1 MLLDIYVNIY
11 IWSCYSNNTIILQKT
26 HQESCKTGCTL
37 ESPATTHMRLLT
49 ILLLA
54 ASDIG
59 IPSSVKESA
68 ARFAMS
74 TAPGLDWVNDRVS
87 EWVSEWVRDIWW
99 VDCDSNDSPMTGATL
114 RPTPSTIICRA
125 SISASACC
133 LTCIDNH
140 AVQLLK
146 YALTMF
152 DRTHAHATCGLP
164 ASN

>member
-1 MLLDIYVNIY
+1 MIMLLD
-11 IWSCYSNNTIILQKT
+11 IWSCYSKNTIILQKT

-87 EWVSEWVRDIWW
+87 EWVSEWV
-99 VDCDSNDSPMTGATL
+99 DCDGNDSPMTGATL

-146 YALTMF
+146 I
-152 DRTHAHATCGLP
+152 RTHNVW
-164 ASN
+164 SNTRYSRLTSIELEISGA